1 MIQFAE
7 KSMVP
12 ALKEIWRRCFG
23 DEEGYISLYFDRRF
37 RPEETLVYLNHGLPV
52 GMLAMLPCEIVT
64 DRGTVASRYVYGV
77 ATLPEY
83 QGRGYSSALLE
94 YAHRWM
100 RKHEI
105 LVSVLVPAE
114 ESLFQFYRKR
124 GYLPTFSVRQ
134 VRLSR
139 EEILHL
145 AQQGPALQKPLTLE
159 EVTAKEFY
167 ALREEFFSRQGLFV
181 RWDEQALSYVMEENQ
196 FQEGKILRFSTDYG
210 HGYVVCYKI
219 KNKIA
224 VKECGARDETMVCR
238 ALLSAFDEDLFELR
252 LAADSPLF
260 MGLGEKREFAAAVYL
275 GEVQDRGLLS
285 LSERLT
291 GRELLDA
298 PYCNLVLD

>member
-1 MIQFAE
+1 MGW
-7 KSMVP
+7 P
-12 ALKEIWRRCFG
+12 
-23 DEEGYISLYFDRRF
+23 
-37 RPEETLVYLNHGLPV
+37 
-52 GMLAMLPCEIVT
+52 PC
-64 DRGTVASRYVYGV
+64 
-77 ATLPEY
+77 PEY

-124 GYLPTFSVRQ
+124 DISPPSRWQ
-134 VRLSR
+134 VRSPRGDSSSGAAGTGAAKATDLGR
-139 EEILHL
+139 GDG
-145 AQQGPALQKPLTLE
+145 QGVFTP
-159 EVTAKEFY
+159 
-167 ALREEFFSRQGLFV
+167 LREEFFGRQGLFV
-181 RWDEQALSYVMEENQ
+181 QWDERALSYVMEENQ
-196 FQEGKILRFSTDYG
+196 FQEGKNIKIFTDYG

-260 MGLGEKREFAAAVYL
+260 MGLGKSGNSPRRYIW
-275 GEVQDRGLLS
+275 GEVQDQGLLS
-285 LSERLT
+285 LSELT
-291 GRELLDA
+291 GRELLDS
-298 PYCNLVLD
+298 PYCNWSWTR